1 MGCRGVGAVVT
12 GMTDETA
19 IVIYAKF
26 PLNIATTSS
35 CIGPLLDMPLPP

>member
-19 IVIYAKF
+19 LYAKF